1 MSLEGLALHVSLEGL
16 ALHADWVVKD
26 VQYHDC
32 AKEFE
37 VGEVETITKLEVS
50 QLRPSGTGP
59 GSIED
64 HLLFRITR

>member
-1 MSLEGLALHVSLEGL
+1 MSLEGL

-26 VQYHDC
+26 VRHYDC

-37 VGEVETITKLEVS
+37 VSEVETITKLEVGW
-50 QLRPSGTGP
+50 LRPSGTGP
-59 GSIED
+59 GSIKD